1 MGGGKAKGK
10 KFQNKEHSQQCFMNS
25 LFTNL
30 PILSVLKRDE
40 RGVGYTGVSIFK
52 LYS

>member
-10 KFQNKEHSQQCFMNS
+10 KSQNEEHSQQCFMNS
-25 LFTNL
+25 LSTNL
-30 PILSVLKRDE
+30 PLLSVLKGDD
-40 RGVGYTGVSIFK
+40 RGVGSTGVSIFK